1 MRTKR
6 DFTPPRP
13 SERIADGVV
22 QGINVLLAVA
32 GCVALGVLVQ
42 PHTTAPRA
50 AALAAYGAGLL
61 AMVGCS
67 ALYAWGRLGRRRELY
82 RHLDQ
87 AAIFVMIAG
96 TYTPLTLA
104 SPDGD
109 YRLGLLA
116 GIWAIA
122 VTGALFK
129 LLAPRRVEPFV
140 VPLYLIMGWSVVSDP
155 GLILSLPVT
164 VSALLV
170 AGGVLYSVGV
180 IFHLSRLRFQ
190 EAIWHGFVL
199 AAAACHYAAIVRAV
213 A

>member
-1 MRTKR
+1 MRLKS
-6 DFTPPRP
+6 DFVPPSP

-22 QGINVLLAVA
+22 QGINVLLAAA
-32 GCVALGVLVQ
+32 GCVALGVLVE
-42 PHTTAPRA
+42 PYTTAPRA

-67 ALYAWGRLGRRRELY
+67 ALYAWGRLGRRRELF

-96 TYTPLTLA
+96 TYTPLILA
-104 SPDGD
+104 APTGSH
-109 YRLGLLA
+109 RLGLLA
-116 GIWAIA
+116 VIWAIA
-122 VTGALFK
+122 VAGALLK
-129 LLAPRRVEPFV
+129 LLAPRRFEPFV
-140 VPLYLIMGWSVVSDP
+140 VPLYLIMGWAILSDP
-155 GLILSLPVT
+155 GLILSLPAAVA
-164 VSALLV
+164 ALLV

-180 IFHLSRLRFQ
+180 IFHLARMRYQ